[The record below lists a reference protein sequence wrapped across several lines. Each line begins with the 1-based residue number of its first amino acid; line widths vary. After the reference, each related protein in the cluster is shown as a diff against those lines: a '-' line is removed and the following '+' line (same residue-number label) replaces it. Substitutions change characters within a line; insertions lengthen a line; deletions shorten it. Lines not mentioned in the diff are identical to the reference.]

1 MAVERKVFE
10 SLHIDLKKGEFF
22 LNGEDMK
29 EVSHLELEFN
39 QGKWSL
45 FVKKDELYKQEDPDG
60 ELERKELMSLM
71 KEISK
76 DFDAKLNREDV
87 KEIIYVIDEE
97 LDNCIKKLRNA
108 VYGREVRTFITEYE
122 ELMLKKADL
131 VAWEF
136 LKKEKE
142 GCEESPQTCCRDCNS
157 HN

>member
-1 MAVERKVFE
+1 
-10 SLHIDLKKGEFF
+10 
-22 LNGEDMK
+22 
-29 EVSHLELEFN
+29 
-39 QGKWSL
+39 
-45 FVKKDELYKQEDPDG
+45 
-60 ELERKELMSLM
+60 M

-87 KEIIYVIDEE
+87 KEVIYVIDEE

-142 GCEESPQTCCRDCNS
+142 GCENSEESPQTCCRDCASRNTDMQAIFS
-157 HN
+157 ELSGKDLKRQGIMIKAVGLTEKERKIIEEAMRKIKYGRKKGSCPSLPYLMELK